1 MKMTKRKSFL
11 TKMLRRS
18 LSKVMDDP
26 KVRQMLTPE
35 ETENG
40 LDRIIERVV
49 NKALEEETKL
59 GRKLTFQEFREC
71 TMKTLDE
78 IAPKA
83 KYIV

>member
-1 MKMTKRKSFL
+1 MKTTKRKSFL

-35 ETENG
+35 ETEND

-49 NKALEEETKL
+49 NKALEEEIKL
-59 GRKLTFQEFREC
+59 GRKLTFQEFRDYM
-71 TMKTLDE
+71 MKTLDE